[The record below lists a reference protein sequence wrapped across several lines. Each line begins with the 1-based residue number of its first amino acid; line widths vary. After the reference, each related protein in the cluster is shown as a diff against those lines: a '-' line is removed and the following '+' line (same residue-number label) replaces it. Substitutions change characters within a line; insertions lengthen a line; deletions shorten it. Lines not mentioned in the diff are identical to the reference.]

1 MDYQTMLQII
11 RNINAAD
18 LVKLNEMVTI
28 LTDLSHPDAALLAT
42 TLGEFE
48 KIVNHVGT
56 LSKVPVNS
64 KSISIHERFI
74 NRLER
79 LSICENVIVLPKV
92 PTDPPPLL
100 PPIEPYFSRRD
111 FAWFEFGG
119 VGSEIDKL
127 HLGMVWED
135 NADNDEITVIP
146 TTSTF
151 DKEYEDKINLGVISG
166 LPKGDTI
173 LLVNKMMRVSRKRA
187 SLYKNKYV
195 QGTLLGQ
202 LEYRVRWSIALTFL
216 QEKSLHYFILHS
228 CGDELPADFTTSY
241 QDIRFMP
248 VRDVSYDPTAHVLH
262 YRVWDKKD
270 MTFIQLKPVH
280 GLPRNFTSKQKEK
293 FKLDLLDRYYSKD
306 PTRKTKA
313 ISFYVA
319 HY

>member
-1 MDYQTMLQII
+1 MDYQTLLQTI

-18 LVKLNEMVTI
+18 IVKLNEMVTTF
-28 LTDLSHPDAALLAT
+28 TDLSHPDAASLAT
-42 TLGEFE
+42 TLSEFE
-48 KIVNHVGT
+48 KIVKHVGT
-56 LSKVPVNS
+56 LSKVPINRQ
-64 KSISIHERFI
+64 IPIHERFI

-79 LSICENVIVLPKV
+79 LSFCENVIVLPKV
-92 PTDPPPLL
+92 PTDPPPPA

-146 TTSTF
+146 TTSAF
-151 DKEYEDKINLGVISG
+151 DKEYEDKLNLGVISG
-166 LPKGDTI
+166 LPNRDTI
-173 LLVNKMMRVSRKRA
+173 LLVNKMTRISRKRA

-202 LEYRVRWSIALTFL
+202 LEYRIRWSIALTFL

-228 CGDELPADFTTSY
+228 CGDELPADFNTSY
-241 QDIRFMP
+241 QDIRYTP
-248 VRDVSYDPTAHVLH
+248 VRDVSYDPTTHVLH
-262 YRVWDKKD
+262 YRVWDQSNMK
-270 MTFIQLKPVH
+270 FIQLKPVH
-280 GLPRNFTSKQKEK
+280 SLPINFTSRQREK
-293 FKLDLLDRYYSKD
+293 FKLDLLDRYYSGNPSK
-306 PTRKTKA
+306 KTKA
-313 ISFYVA
+313 LSFYNV